1 MSASAG
7 ARPALRRGRIRA
19 VDVRSALGLVGTQ
32 AKLLGVTALLPAAV
46 AIGYGERFWNF
57 LVAGAL
63 TSGGGWL
70 LERRAT
76 GSRRVGVREGFLVVA
91 LTWLVAAAFGAIP
104 YLLSGVGQID
114 RPLDA
119 YFESM
124 SGFTTTGATVLTDI
138 DALPR
143 GLLFWRQL
151 TQWLGGMGII
161 VLALAVLPR
170 LRVGGRQLLES
181 ELSGPDVEPLTTR
194 IRQTAQRL
202 WILYV
207 GFTLLQAL
215 VLVVIGLTGIDD
227 RMNPFNAVGTAL
239 TTMPTGGFSP
249 ENRSAITL
257 AATTQWVIALFMVV
271 AGINFALMYRTIVR
285 RQPRALPRDEEF
297 RVYIGLLV
305 LGATVLAVELWTEGL
320 DSGEAAIRHGVF
332 QAVSM
337 MTTTGFA
344 SANYVVWPTLAL
356 MAIVGLMFLGGS
368 AGSAAGSVKVVR
380 HLLLGKVLR
389 RELAQTV
396 HPELV
401 QPIRLNSIVVDER
414 TLRAVGSFILLYI
427 GIFIVGASLLA
438 IDAARAGVELS
449 VQDSIAA
456 AAATLGNVGPGLGF
470 AGPLGSYEPFSDLS
484 SVVLIGL
491 MWLGRLE
498 LLPVVVL
505 FTRSYWRN

>member
-1 MSASAG
+1 VT
-7 ARPALRRGRIRA
+7 ARTGVRPVLRRARIRA
-19 VDVRSALGLVGTQ
+19 VDIRGALGLVGTQ
-32 AKLLGVTALLPAAV
+32 AKLLGVTALLPAAI

-57 LVAGAL
+57 LLAGAL
-63 TSGGGWL
+63 TSGGGWA
-70 LERRAT
+70 LERAGA
-76 GSRRVGVREGFLVVA
+76 GSRRVGVREGFLIVA

-104 YLLSGVGQID
+104 YLLSGVDQID

-124 SGFTTTGATVLTDI
+124 SGFTTTGATVVTDV

-207 GFTLLQAL
+207 GLTVLMAL
-215 VLVVIGLTGIDD
+215 VLAVIGWTGVDE
-227 RMNPFNAVGTAL
+227 RMDLYHAVGHAL

-285 RQPRALPRDEEF
+285 RQARALPRDEEF
-297 RVYIGLLV
+297 RLYVGLLA
-305 LGATVLAVELWTEGL
+305 LGATVLAVEVWSEGL

-332 QAVSM
+332 QAASM
-337 MTTTGFA
+337 MTTTGYA
-344 SANYVVWPTLAL
+344 SAN
-356 MAIVGLMFLGGS
+356 
-368 AGSAAGSVKVVR
+368 
-380 HLLLGKVLR
+380 
-389 RELAQTV
+389 
-396 HPELV
+396 
-401 QPIRLNSIVVDER
+401 
-414 TLRAVGSFILLYI
+414 
-427 GIFIVGASLLA
+427 
-438 IDAARAGVELS
+438 
-449 VQDSIAA
+449 
-456 AAATLGNVGPGLGF
+456 
-470 AGPLGSYEPFSDLS
+470 
-484 SVVLIGL
+484 
-491 MWLGRLE
+491 
-498 LLPVVVL
+498 
-505 FTRSYWRN
+505 